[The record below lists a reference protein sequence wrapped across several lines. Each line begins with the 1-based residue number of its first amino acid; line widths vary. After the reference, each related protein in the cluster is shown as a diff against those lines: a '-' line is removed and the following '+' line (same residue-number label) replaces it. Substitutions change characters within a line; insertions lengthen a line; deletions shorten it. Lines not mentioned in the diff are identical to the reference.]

1 MNEKHEPI
9 NEKQSLNELTNET
22 PDCQELD
29 DDALE
34 GTSGGTDG
42 YSKCR
47 YCKQMAVKNYR
58 CTNCGRGVPGSTL

>member
-9 NEKQSLNELTNET
+9 HEKQSLNELTNET

-34 GTSGGTDG
+34 STSGCADF
-42 YSKCR
+42 
-47 YCKQMAVKNYR
+47 
-58 CTNCGRGVPGSTL
+58 LFFFF

>member
-9 NEKQSLNELTNET
+9 HEKQSLNELTNET

-34 GTSGGTDG
+34 GTSGG
-42 YSKCR
+42 
-47 YCKQMAVKNYR
+47 ANI
-58 CTNCGRGVPGSTL
+58 NTLVILF